1 MISRRRALLLA
12 ALLGCTPLLP
22 APGSAQTAADKELLA
37 KLKPKDFPT
46 QPIEMVVVYPA
57 GGGMDVNARVL
68 AKFFEKVTGDRTI
81 VSNRT
86 GGAGLVGHT
95 YLATQ
100 APKDGYTVGF
110 VANLIIAD
118 AMLRSNGR
126 WAWNDVEPISYI
138 NSDGLTYLIN
148 ADGPYKGK
156 SLKEILAIAK
166 EKPNTVR
173 AGVVPGSAYEY
184 MVEQL
189 EITSGAKFLKV
200 PFQGMA
206 PAIAALLGN
215 NIDLSLNFLSEMRS
229 FLEAKKVVPVA
240 VTSAERLP
248 YVADVPTVNELLGVK
263 DYNWVVTRWI
273 GVPKGTQPDRKAYL
287 AAAFNAAARDPELQE
302 ELRKI
307 GAVPDPSIGTQEQ
320 VVRKTNELAEMERQF
335 YIRTGRLKP

>member
-1 MISRRRALLLA
+1 MITRRSGLALA
-12 ALLGCTPLLP
+12 ALLGATALA
-22 APGSAQTAADKELLA
+22 APFSVQAQDAKAELA
-37 KLKPKDFPT
+37 KVKPKDFPT
-46 QPIEMVVVYPA
+46 QPIEIVVVYPA

-68 AKFFEKVTGDRTI
+68 AKYFEKVTGDRVL

-126 WAWNDVEPISYI
+126 WAWNDVEPIAYI

-148 ADGPYKGK
+148 ADGEYKGK
-156 SLKEILAIAK
+156 SLREILAIAK
-166 EKPNTVR
+166 EKPGTVR
-173 AGVVPGSAYEY
+173 VGVVPGSAYEY

-189 EITSGAKFLKV
+189 EIASGAKFLKV

-215 NIDLSLNFLSEMRS
+215 NIDLSLNFLSEMKS
-229 FLEAKKVVPVA
+229 FLDAKKVTPVA
-240 VTSAERLP
+240 VTSDEKLP
-248 YVADVPTVNELLGVK
+248 YVPDTPTVNEVLGIK
-263 DYNWVVTRWI
+263 DYDWVVTRWI
-273 GVPKGTQPDRKAYL
+273 GVPKGVPADRKAYL
-287 AAAFNAAARDPELQE
+287 SAAFSAAARDPELQE
-302 ELRKI
+302 ELKKI
-307 GAVPDPSIGTQEQ
+307 GAIPDPSIGTMDQT
-320 VVRKTNELAEMERQF
+320 VKRTNEIAEMEKQF
-335 YIRTGRLKP
+335 FVKTGRLKP